1 MLKKE
6 QKQQIILLCG
16 LNWLEWKSIMFVR
29 GTPLVCPQVIQFQR
43 LHLQLKPVDTDSKEA
58 LKAVRINGSRCA
70 Y

>member
-1 MLKKE
+1 
-6 QKQQIILLCG
+6 
-16 LNWLEWKSIMFVR
+16 MFVR
-29 GTPLVCPQVIQFQR
+29 GTRLVCPQVIQFQR